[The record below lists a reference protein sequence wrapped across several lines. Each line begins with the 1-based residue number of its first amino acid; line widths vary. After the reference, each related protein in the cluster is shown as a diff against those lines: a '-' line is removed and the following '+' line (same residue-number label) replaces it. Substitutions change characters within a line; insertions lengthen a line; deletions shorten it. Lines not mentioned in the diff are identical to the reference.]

1 MKLPYFLELF
11 KKKCGRW
18 SLGIDAGAVCILGF
32 ATRGPSYLVQK
43 CVYSN
48 HRRWFSFWSTVRG
61 LAYRVALLRDVA
73 LGKLSYFLEFWN
85 ETWWEWSLGI
95 NAGTEYAFVP
105 FRHQGA
111 ELFSAKGRKM
121 RVLSIFRGF

>member
-1 MKLPYFLELF
+1 MKF
-11 KKKCGRW
+11 
-18 SLGIDAGAVCILGF
+18 
-32 ATRGPSYLVQK
+32 
-43 CVYSN
+43 YSN

-111 ELFSAKGRKM
+111 ELFSAKGGKM